1 MSDTQPNPA
10 EPTENQP
17 GRRSATTTTVADTTP
32 DPDEPVEEAAE
43 PTEDQ
48 PGGGQ

>member
-1 MSDTQPNPA
+1 MSETNPDPA

-17 GRRSATTTTVADTTP
+17 GGSTSSQSDSESAPT
-32 DPDEPVEEAAE
+32 AE
-43 PTEDQ
+43 PTENQ

>member
-1 MSDTQPNPA
+1 MSNIDTNPA

-17 GRRSATTTTVADTTP
+17 GSRSATTP
-32 DPDEPVEEAAE
+32 PPDEPEEEAAE
-43 PTEDQ
+43 PTENQ